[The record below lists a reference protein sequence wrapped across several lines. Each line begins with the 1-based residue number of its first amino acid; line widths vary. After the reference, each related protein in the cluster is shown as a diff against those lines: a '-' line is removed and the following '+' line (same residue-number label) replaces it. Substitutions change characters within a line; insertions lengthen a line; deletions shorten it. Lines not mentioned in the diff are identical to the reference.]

1 MNFMPDTHLLL
12 WTAGEPRKLPKAARE
27 ILSDPANDLFFSA
40 VSIWEIAIKRGL
52 GKPDFQAD
60 PNRIRQ
66 LLLVNQY
73 REVPL
78 TGGHGLAVLNLP
90 PIHRDPFDRIL
101 IAQAMTEGI
110 TLLTADADI
119 AKYPGPILKV

>member
-12 WTAGEPRKLPKAARE
+12 WIAGEPGKLPKAARE
-27 ILSDPANDLFFSA
+27 IISDPANDLFFSA
-40 VSIWEIAIKRGL
+40 VSIWEIAIKRGI
-52 GKPDFQAD
+52 GRPNFQAD
-60 PNRIRQ
+60 PYRIRQ
-66 LLLVNQY
+66 LLLVNKY

-78 TGGHGLAVLNLP
+78 NGDHGLAVLNLP
-90 PIHRDPFDRIL
+90 LIHRDPFDRIL

-119 AKYPGPILKV
+119 AKYPGPIRKV